1 MTDRSLAQLSL
12 ERNHMAINRITCRDP
27 RQTKF
32 REFCRRW
39 GGLKEPE
46 RSKTAQEKPTESS
59 YLATVG
65 IIEIELPTRE
75 LS

>member
-1 MTDRSLAQLSL
+1 MVEKSYQPVLRKNSV
-12 ERNHMAINRITCRDP
+12 E
-27 RQTKF
+27 
-32 REFCRRW
+32 E
-39 GGLKEPE
+39 GEEGLKEPE